1 MEVILMISALIITA
15 FANAEMDTIAH
26 RPRQA
31 LIFKEFVGMFLNPEQ
46 LIKLGHK
53 WYLAKNWK
61 GHTWVRKTIFSFTL
75 DGWHFW
81 KAIRV
86 YAYSFAFA
94 EVIRLA
100 YFNVF
105 GWQASL
111 LAALIVY
118 AVNGIFFETFYHDY
132 LGV

>member
-1 MEVILMISALIITA
+1 MEAILMITGLIVTA

-26 RPRQA
+26 RPKQA
-31 LIFKEFVGMFLNPEQ
+31 LIFKDFIGMFFSARKLNEFG
-46 LIKLGHK
+46 LK
-53 WYLAKNWK
+53 WYLANNWK
-61 GHTWVRKTIFSFTL
+61 GHTWMRKTIFSFTL

-94 EVIRLA
+94 EVLRLA
-100 YFNVF
+100 YFQVF
-105 GWQASL
+105 GWQVSL
-111 LAALIVY
+111 LAAFVVY
-118 AVNGIFFETFYHDY
+118 AINGILFETFYHDY